1 MKLFVLPILTLALTT
16 VTVSGNPQ
24 FSVFNRQIFPSFSFG
39 GGRRPSAPVRRP
51 QPTFTRPQSTFTRPQ
66 RPVQRPTPFVP
77 RPVASSTVNTP
88 APIVTVRQCGSTPCT
103 GTPPPPTSQEQRG
116 GRTAAVGAPAPAL
129 APAPAPAP
137 APTPAPVRA
146 PAPAPVR
153 APAPAPVSSGKCHPS
168 ANVEHNGKWYEVQWK
183 NRRAAKLTWTGAKSS
198 CERKG
203 MKMVSMNDPS
213 TREFFLQ
220 MLERD
225 RYEYFWAGAKISR
238 GTLFWENGRSERISK
253 GRYPWSD
260 RGNRGPQPEGNG
272 DCLAIL
278 NNVYNDRV
286 KYHDVA
292 CSHTKPTICE
302 CP

>member
-1 MKLFVLPILTLALTT
+1 MKVVFFLLALAS
-16 VTVSGNPQ
+16 VTVLGKPQ
-24 FSVFNRQIFPSFSFG
+24 FSVFNRQQFPNFRFG
-39 GGRRPSAPVRRP
+39 APRPSRPSAPARP
-51 QPTFTRPQSTFTRPQ
+51 QPTIRFTPRPQPTR
-66 RPVQRPTPFVP
+66 FVP
-77 RPVASSTVNTP
+77 QPSFTSSFNNP
-88 APIVTVRQCGSTPCT
+88 APVITVRQCGSTPCS
-103 GTPPPPTSQEQRG
+103 GTPPPAP
-116 GRTAAVGAPAPAL
+116 APGAPAPAPVS
-129 APAPAPAP
+129 APAPSAPVEEVRTGRVIGAPAP
-137 APTPAPVRA
+137 A

-153 APAPAPVSSGKCHPS
+153 APAPTPAPAPSGKCHPS
-168 ANVEHNGKWYEVQWK
+168 ANVEHKGKHYEVQWK
-183 NRRAAKLTWTGAKSS
+183 NRRATKYTWSGAKSS

-203 MKMVSMNDPS
+203 MKMVSMDDPE

-238 GTLFWENGRSERISK
+238 GSLFWENGRSERIST

-260 RGNRGPQPEGNG
+260 RGARGPQPEGNG

-292 CSHTKPTICE
+292 CHHTKPTICE